1 MSPLAVAAVGLAA
14 LAAGM
19 GIGRFAFTPV
29 LPLMQAEGG
38 LTLAAGGWL
47 AAANY
52 AGYLAG
58 ALSAP
63 LLRTSIAVRAG
74 LAGIAVFTL
83 AMGLDRHL
91 ASWIA
96 LRALAGVAS
105 AWVLIHVSAWSLE
118 RLAPLSRPAL
128 SGTVYAGVGAGS
140 MVAGVV
146 CLVAVQL
153 HVAARHAWIV
163 LGAIA
168 LAAAVAL
175 WPVFGEKKR
184 SEPPAA
190 RHRWSAESV
199 LLVLC
204 YAAFG
209 FGYIIPATFIPAF
222 AREALGDPALYGWA
236 WPLFGA
242 AAAASTVAVTP
253 LVRRFGERGVWIGG
267 HLVMAAGVAAPL
279 VLSGIAG
286 ILVSALCVGAT
297 FMVITMAGLQ
307 EARRLGG
314 AGVLA
319 AMTAAFAAGQIAGP
333 AFVSFLVHAGG
344 KPAHASIVACLV
356 LVAGALALFF
366 RRPEP

>member
-1 MSPLAVAAVGLAA
+1 M
-14 LAAGM
+14 
-19 GIGRFAFTPV
+19 
-29 LPLMQAEGG
+29 
-38 LTLAAGGWL
+38 
-47 AAANY
+47 
-52 AGYLAG
+52 
-58 ALSAP
+58 
-63 LLRTSIAVRAG
+63 
-74 LAGIAVFTL
+74 
-83 AMGLDRHL
+83 
-91 ASWIA
+91 
-96 LRALAGVAS
+96 
-105 AWVLIHVSAWSLE
+105 
-118 RLAPLSRPAL
+118 
-128 SGTVYAGVGAGS
+128 
-140 MVAGVV
+140 
-146 CLVAVQL
+146 
-153 HVAARHAWIV
+153 
-163 LGAIA
+163 
-168 LAAAVAL
+168 
-175 WPVFGEKKR
+175 
-184 SEPPAA
+184 
-190 RHRWSAESV
+190 

-279 VLSGIAG
+279 ALSGIAG

-333 AFVSFLVHAGG
+333 VFVSFLVHAGG
-344 KPAHASIVACLV
+344 KPAHASIVACLA
-356 LVAGALALFF
+356 LVASALALFF
-366 RRPEP
+366 RRPER